1 AGAVAPGAVDITVS
15 PFVGAAADI
24 AGGTDVAALEAGTAA
39 GEFGA
44 EVPGVAGAIG
54 SDALSQAG
62 PLDTLLAGGIGSTG
76 PEAADV
82 AGTSLASAGEAP
94 ELGTQVAADLS
105 EQGAAEAPA
114 FSPSETVTSRF
125 PLPDSGE
132 AMPTGGTF
140 SQAQSVG
147 AASPQSFAGTP
158 AGPTGLPPEITTGE
172 SLPSSAAAAG
182 DPAAG
187 GLRAAGAG
195 LDQTLAGAGKGI
207 EGALSSPWVKYGLP
221 LGIMGATFL
230 RGPGSLPPQT
240 KGALDLANQQA
251 SFGATQ
257 LTLANQGQ
265 ILPAQQAQL
274 DQNAQNAKN
283 QLYQL
288 YASRGIDPNKSTDFI
303 QASQQIDQQT
313 LAARSAIIQTMIT
326 NGLNFETAASNVL
339 TQAANQQVALDNN
352 FRSSIS
358 SAMGSF
364 GLMAALGS
372 RGGGTTQNVGASSIS
387 TG

>member
-1 AGAVAPGAVDITVS
+1 
-15 PFVGAAADI
+15 
-24 AGGTDVAALEAGTAA
+24 
-39 GEFGA
+39 
-44 EVPGVAGAIG
+44 
-54 SDALSQAG
+54 
-62 PLDTLLAGGIGSTG
+62 
-76 PEAADV
+76 
-82 AGTSLASAGEAP
+82 
-94 ELGTQVAADLS
+94 
-105 EQGAAEAPA
+105 
-114 FSPSETVTSRF
+114 
-125 PLPDSGE
+125 
-132 AMPTGGTF
+132 MPTGGTF
-140 SQAQSVG
+140 SQAQAAGNLNPSAYAG
-147 AASPQSFAGTP
+147 APSGE
-158 AGPTGLPPEITTGE
+158 GLPPEITTGA
-172 SLPSSAAAAG
+172 SPTSAAAAG

-221 LGIMGATFL
+221 LGVLGATFL
-230 RGPGSLPPQT
+230 KGPGSLPPQT

-313 LAARSAIIQTMIT
+313 LAARSAIIQQMIT

-372 RGGGTTQNVGASSIS
+372 RGGGGGTQNVGASSIS
-387 TG
+387 T